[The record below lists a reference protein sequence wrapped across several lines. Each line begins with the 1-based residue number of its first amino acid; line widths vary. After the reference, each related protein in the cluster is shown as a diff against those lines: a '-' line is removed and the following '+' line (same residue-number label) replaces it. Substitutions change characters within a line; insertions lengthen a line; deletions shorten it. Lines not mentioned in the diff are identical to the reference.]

1 MDKPGR
7 KPGSS
12 QALPPHDTITE
23 GEAIGVLLSNRP
35 ARVWLDRADY
45 DRIVATYGT
54 RAWAWVE
61 ATRYVRI
68 RPSRAEDVPV
78 ARLVLESE
86 GSGYVHFGDGDRLNL
101 RRKNVSIQSYREQG
115 RVMKVRPTGNWGTR
129 PKEAVKAPLRQP
141 RLIPRAPAPLPP
153 KPASKLPER
162 PPITVVQ
169 AVKRACQRGCLSA
182 VNLEITLR
190 GPGLS

>member
-1 MDKPGR
+1 MGKPGR

-12 QALPPHDTITE
+12 QALPPHDTVIE
-23 GEAIGVLLSNRP
+23 GGAIGVLLSNRP

-45 DRIVATYGT
+45 DRIVAAYGT

-68 RPSRAEDVPV
+68 RPSRTEDVPV

-101 RRKNVSIQSYREQG
+101 RRRNLSIQRRKEQG
-115 RVMKVRPTGNWGTR
+115 RLVRRPVKGLFKRQVLAPEKTSRDAVGRPRPFPTAAPVVRSPATPVR
-129 PKEAVKAPLRQP
+129 MAVP
-141 RLIPRAPAPLPP
+141 
-153 KPASKLPER
+153 
-162 PPITVVQ
+162 T
-169 AVKRACQRGCLSA
+169 VKRRVL
-182 VNLEITLR
+182 TR
-190 GPGLS
+190 